1 MLRHLCRPDTF
12 VMHIVFWF
20 FFSTTGAFK
29 NDCWLFWVLPLL
41 KVWCS
46 HTNFILGARYIG
58 GDGALL
64 LFGAQLPLPT
74 ALVGAYR
81 WPVHGGRSLIL
92 WRKRQHTTKRD
103 TVTVCAPD
111 KEESGS
117 ILIYYPH
124 SFRGF
129 SGVCLWSLGV
139 NVLGIYFVTAA
150 CLMIPLSKCVCS
162 SIQEKIALMSRQ
174 TGTYA
179 T

>member
-1 MLRHLCRPDTF
+1 
-12 VMHIVFWF
+12 MHIDVL
-20 FFSTTGAFK
+20 SPTAASK
-29 NDCWLFWVLPLL
+29 NHKTLL
-41 KVWCS
+41 GVAITDTLSWRCS
-46 HTNFILGARYIG
+46 RTDLILGARDIG

-64 LFGAQLPLPT
+64 LFGAHLPLPT

-92 WRKRQHTTKRD
+92 WERRQRKTKRD

-111 KEESGS
+111 KEGS
-117 ILIYYPH
+117 WSLLIYYPH

-139 NVLGIYFVTAA
+139 NELGIYFVIAA
-150 CLMIPLSKCVCS
+150 CLMIPLSKCVRS

-174 TGTYA
+174 AGAYST
-179 T
+179 